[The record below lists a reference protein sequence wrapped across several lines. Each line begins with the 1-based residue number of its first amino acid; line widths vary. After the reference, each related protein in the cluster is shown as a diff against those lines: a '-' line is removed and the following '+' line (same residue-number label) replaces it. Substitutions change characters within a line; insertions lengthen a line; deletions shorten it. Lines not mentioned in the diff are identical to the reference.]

1 MSTASAAL
9 SSAAFQVSLLC
20 PRLFQD
26 EASLVLNTVS
36 LLAEQ
41 GLELPGEAGIWG
53 LQTRQDK
60 GLRLQWGLFG
70 KAEVSSM
77 SVATCDLLGRIHK
90 GEATKKWFKAAPN
103 PLVDTGYPSPYQQL

>member
-41 GLELPGEAGIWG
+41 GLELPGEAGI
-53 LQTRQDK
+53 
-60 GLRLQWGLFG
+60 
-70 KAEVSSM
+70 
-77 SVATCDLLGRIHK
+77 
-90 GEATKKWFKAAPN
+90 
-103 PLVDTGYPSPYQQL
+103 